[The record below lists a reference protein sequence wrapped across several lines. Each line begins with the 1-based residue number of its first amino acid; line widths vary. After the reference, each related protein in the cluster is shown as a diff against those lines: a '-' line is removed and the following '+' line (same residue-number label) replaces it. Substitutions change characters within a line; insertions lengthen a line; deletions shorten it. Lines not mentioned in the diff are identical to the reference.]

1 MAVFTLRGGT
11 LYDGLGNPGVV
22 GNLVVSDDR
31 ILAVGPGAAP
41 QGEIIDV
48 TGLAVAP
55 GFVDTHSHCD
65 LTGISDR
72 QVAPKLRQGIT
83 TDLLGQDGFSE
94 APIKAEDID
103 QWRTHLA
110 GLNDDPDLEWTWRR
124 FRDYF
129 RLLNGSA
136 INFACM
142 VGHGTVRL
150 HAMGMVDRKPTRE
163 EMTKMQ
169 ILVGEALQDGA
180 CGFSTGLIYTPAV
193 YCETDELI
201 ELGRVVARH
210 QSFMVYHMRFEGE
223 RVLDG
228 IREVVTVGLFTGASQ
243 HISHFKA
250 RGRAAWGKSD
260 AMIKAVNQAREDGV
274 DLTADQYPYTAG
286 STMLGALL
294 PPWVHSR
301 GVDGLNAWLRDGEMS
316 GKIRQE
322 IEGGRS
328 DWESSIAAS
337 GWESIQIA
345 GVRSEANKWVV
356 GKRIPEIAAQWNV
369 DCYDAMVRLLLEENH
384 AVSMILH
391 MMDEADVRNLM
402 VQPWLMHATDG
413 LMGGTPHPRTYG
425 TYPRILGHYVRELKL
440 MPLEEAI
447 RKMTSLPAW
456 RCGLANRGA
465 LQPGYFADITV
476 FNPETVI
483 DTATYADPVQFPI
496 GIEHV
501 FVNGV
506 HAVRNG
512 VETGNLGGRALRREI
527 PAPGTKRPS
536 YMPG

>member
-1 MAVFTLRGGT
+1 MAVTTLRGGT
-11 LYDGLGNPGVV
+11 LYDGLGGPGVV
-22 GNLVVSDDR
+22 GNLVIQDDR
-31 ILAVGPGAAP
+31 ILALGAGVAP
-41 QGEIIDV
+41 QGTEIDV
-48 TGLAVAP
+48 TGLAVSP

-72 QVAPKLRQGIT
+72 QVSPKIRQGVT

-94 APIKAEDID
+94 APIKAADVD

-110 GLNDDPDLEWTWRR
+110 GLNDDPDLEWTWRS
-124 FRDYF
+124 FADYF

-142 VGHGTVRL
+142 VGHSTVRL
-150 HAMGMVDRKPTRE
+150 HSMGMGDRPPTRE
-163 EMTKMQ
+163 ELTRMQ
-169 ILVGEALQDGA
+169 ILVGEALQNGA

-193 YCETDELI
+193 YCETGELI
-201 ELGRVVARH
+201 EIGRVVARH

-228 IREVVTVGLFTGASQ
+228 IREVVTVGLVTGSSQ

-250 RGRAAWGKSD
+250 RGREAWGNSEK
-260 AMIKAVNQAREDGV
+260 MVEAVNQAREDGV

-301 GVDGLNAWLRDGEMS
+301 GVDGLNAWLRDDEMS
-316 GKIRQE
+316 SQIQQE
-322 IEGGRS
+322 IEGGRP

-337 GWESIQIA
+337 GWDSIQIA
-345 GVRSEANKWVV
+345 GVRTDTNQWTV
-356 GKRIPEIAAQWNV
+356 GKRIPEVAAGWNV
-369 DCYDAMVRLLLEENH
+369 ENYNAMVRLLLEENQ

-391 MMDEADVRNLM
+391 MMDEADVQNLL

-425 TYPRILGHYVRELKL
+425 TYPRVLGHYTRDLKL
-440 MPLEEAI
+440 MSIEEAI

-456 RCGLANRGA
+456 RCGLADRGVLRA
-465 LQPGYFADITV
+465 GAYADITV
-476 FNPETVI
+476 FNPDTVI
-483 DTATYADPVQFPI
+483 DTSTYADPVQFPA
-496 GIEHV
+496 GVEHV

-506 HAVRNG
+506 HAVDGSR
-512 VETGNLGGRALRREI
+512 ETGNLGGRALRREV
-527 PAPGTKRPS
+527 PAPGTNPATYGS
-536 YMPG
+536 

>member
-1 MAVFTLRGGT
+1 MAVTTLRGGT
-11 LYDGLGNPGVV
+11 LYDGLGNPGVQ
-22 GNLVVSDDR
+22 GNLVISDDR
-31 ILAVGPGAAP
+31 ILAVGPGAEP
-41 QGEIIDV
+41 QGDILDV
-48 TGLAVAP
+48 SGLAVSP

-72 QVAPKLRQGIT
+72 QVSPKLRQGIT

-94 APIKAEDID
+94 APIKATDVD

-124 FRDYF
+124 FGEYF
-129 RLLNGSA
+129 RLLNGAA

-150 HAMGMVDRKPTRE
+150 HAMGMGDREPTRE
-163 EMTKMQ
+163 ELTRMQ
-169 ILVGEALQDGA
+169 ILVGEALQHGA

-193 YCETDELI
+193 YCETKELL
-201 ELGRVVARH
+201 ELGRVVARNN
-210 QSFMVYHMRFEGE
+210 SFMVYHMRFEGE
-223 RVLDG
+223 RVLEG

-250 RGRAAWGKSD
+250 RGRDAWGSSPQMVT
-260 AMIKAVNQAREDGV
+260 AINQAREDGV

-301 GVDGLNAWLRDGEMS
+301 GVDGLNAWLRDDDMRDQ
-316 GKIRQE
+316 ITQE
-322 IEGGRS
+322 IEGGRA

-337 GWESIQIA
+337 GWDSIQIA
-345 GVRSEANKWVV
+345 GVRSADNQWTV
-356 GKRIPEIAAQWNV
+356 GKRIPEIAAEWNV
-369 DCYDAMVRLLLEENH
+369 DSYAAMVRLLLEEQH

-391 MMDEADVRNLM
+391 MMAEADVRTLL

-425 TYPRILGHYVRELKL
+425 TYPRVLGHYVRELQL
-440 MPLEEAI
+440 MPLEEAL

-456 RCGLANRGA
+456 RCGLAERGV
-465 LQPGYFADITV
+465 LRPGAFADVTV

-483 DTATYADPVQFPI
+483 DRSTYDEPVQFPV

-501 FVNGV
+501 FVNGT
-506 HAVRNG
+506 HAVAHGR
-512 VETGNLGGRALRREI
+512 ETGRFGGRALRREI
-527 PAPGTKRPS
+527 AAPGTQRPAYS
-536 YMPG
+536 H

>member
-1 MAVFTLRGGT
+1 MPVTTLRGGT
-11 LYDGLGNPGVV
+11 LYDGLGNPGVT
-22 GNLVVSDDR
+22 GNLVISDDR
-31 ILAVGPGAAP
+31 ILAVGPGAEP
-41 QGEIIDV
+41 QGTIIDV
-48 TGLAVAP
+48 GGLAVSP

-72 QVAPKLRQGIT
+72 QVSPKLRQGIT

-94 APIKAEDID
+94 APIKASDVD

-129 RLLNGSA
+129 RLLHGSA

-150 HAMGMVDRKPTRE
+150 HAMGMTDRDPTRE
-163 EMTKMQ
+163 ELTRMQ

-193 YCETDELI
+193 YCETNELL
-201 ELGRVVARH
+201 ELGRVVGRH
-210 QSFMVYHMRFEGE
+210 QSFMVYHMRFEGV

-250 RGRAAWGKSD
+250 RGGDAWGK
-260 AMIKAVNQAREDGV
+260 AGEMIEAVNQAREDGV

-301 GVDGLNAWLRDGEMS
+301 GVDGLNAWLRDDELGEQI
-316 GKIRQE
+316 KQE
-322 IEGGRS
+322 IEGGRL

-337 GWESIQIA
+337 GWDSIQIA
-345 GVRSEANKWVV
+345 GVRTEANQWTV
-356 GKRIPEIAAQWNV
+356 GKRIPEIAAEWNV
-369 DCYDAMVRLLLEENH
+369 DNYAAMVRLLLEENH

-391 MMDEADVRNLM
+391 MMDEADVQWLL

-425 TYPRILGHYVRELKL
+425 TYPRVLGHYVRDLNL
-440 MPLEEAI
+440 MPIEAAI

-456 RCGLANRGA
+456 RCGLADRGV
-465 LQPGYFADITV
+465 LRPGAFADVTV
-476 FNPETVI
+476 FNPKTVI
-483 DTATYADPVQFPI
+483 DTSTYAEPVSYPA

-501 FVNGV
+501 FVNGI
-506 HAVRNG
+506 HAVAGAR
-512 VETGNLGGRALRREI
+512 ETGNLGGRALRREV
-527 PAPGTKRPS
+527 PAPGSTRPT
-536 YMPG
+536 YTH